1 MDMSMDCI
9 DILKSIRAEVGPA
22 LTEGLSP
29 AEISCLLDTHMSL
42 HTAIRDAWATWQTMS
57 PEDKQFLKKSEGE
70 AICALQEGVLNFYA
84 PDAVNPYLPLAAQG
98 PWIITAYGSV
108 LYEVGGYGMLGWGH
122 NPEMVC
128 EALKNRQVMANIMTP
143 NFKQKKVVDLLKQKI
158 GFRKGKCPFSHFV
171 WMNSGSEGVTV
182 SYRIV
187 DVHSK
192 IMTDPDGRHA
202 GKKIMLASAKGGF
215 HGRTDSAAQIS
226 DSSMKNY
233 KKYLASYRDRDQ
245 LLLFENNNIESA
257 KEVFARA
264 ERENIFI
271 EAVYIEPVMGEGNP
285 GLGITP
291 EFYSTLRELTKSHGS
306 LLIADSIQAG
316 MRAHGCLSIVDYPG
330 FQEALAPDMEVYSK
344 ALNAGQYPIS
354 VLAMTEEVAK
364 LYRTGL
370 YGNTMTTNPRALD
383 VAAAV
388 LGALTP
394 ELAENISRRGREFIV
409 KFRKLQE
416 EFPAIITQ
424 VQGTGL
430 LFGVELEKKLFPVV
444 GRGGVEEYLR
454 FKGLNVIHGGPNA
467 LRFTPHFGI
476 TSAEVDLVVGL
487 VREGLV
493 HFAEKAAKAASSSVS
508 PSTPTP
514 Q

>member
-1 MDMSMDCI
+1 
-9 DILKSIRAEVGPA
+9 
-22 LTEGLSP
+22 
-29 AEISCLLDTHMSL
+29 
-42 HTAIRDAWATWQTMS
+42 
-57 PEDKQFLKKSEGE
+57 
-70 AICALQEGVLNFYA
+70 
-84 PDAVNPYLPLAAQG
+84 
-98 PWIITAYGSV
+98 
-108 LYEVGGYGMLGWGH
+108 
-122 NPEMVC
+122 
-128 EALKNRQVMANIMTP
+128 
-143 NFKQKKVVDLLKQKI
+143 
-158 GFRKGKCPFSHFV
+158 
-171 WMNSGSEGVTV
+171 
-182 SYRIV
+182 
-187 DVHSK
+187 
-192 IMTDPDGRHA
+192 
-202 GKKIMLASAKGGF
+202 
-215 HGRTDSAAQIS
+215 
-226 DSSMKNY
+226 
-233 KKYLASYRDRDQ
+233 
-245 LLLFENNNIESA
+245 
-257 KEVFARA
+257 
-264 ERENIFI
+264 
-271 EAVYIEPVMGEGNP
+271 
-285 GLGITP
+285 
-291 EFYSTLRELTKSHGS
+291 
-306 LLIADSIQAG
+306 
-316 MRAHGCLSIVDYPG
+316 
-330 FQEALAPDMEVYSK
+330 
-344 ALNAGQYPIS
+344 
-354 VLAMTEEVAK
+354 MTEEVAK

-370 YGNTMTTNPRALD
+370 YGNTMTTNQRALD

>member
-1 MDMSMDCI
+1 MDCI
-9 DILKSIRAEVGPA
+9 DIIKAIRAEVGVP
-22 LTEGLSP
+22 LTTGLSP
-29 AEISCLLDTHMSL
+29 AEITRLLEGHLSL
-42 HTAIRDAWATWQTMS
+42 HTAIRDAWQAFQTLS
-57 PEDKQFLKKSEGE
+57 PENKALLKKPEGE
-70 AICALQEGVLNFYA
+70 AICALQEGILNFYA
-84 PDAVNPYLPLAAQG
+84 ADAVNPYLPLAAHG
-98 PWIITAYGSV
+98 PWIITAYGAV

-143 NFKQKKVVDLLKQKI
+143 NFKQHTVIELLRKKI
-158 GFRKGKCPFSHFV
+158 GYARAGGCPFTHFI

-192 IMTDPDGRHA
+192 SLTEPDCRHA
-202 GKKIMLASAKGGF
+202 GKKIMLAAAKGGF

-233 KKYLASYRDRDQ
+233 KKYLASYRNRDQ
-245 LLLFENNNIESA
+245 LLLFENNNSQS
-257 KEVFARA
+257 VRDLFQRA
-264 ERENIFI
+264 EKENIFI
-271 EAVYIEPVMGEGNP
+271 EAVYFEPVMGEGNP

-291 EFYSTLRELTKSHGS
+291 EFYSTLRELTKQHGS
-306 LLIADSIQAG
+306 FLIADSIQAG
-316 MRAHGCLSIVDYPG
+316 LRAHGCLSIVDYPG
-330 FQEALAPDMEVYSK
+330 FETVEPPDMEVYSK

-354 VLAMTEEVAK
+354 VVALTEPVAK
-364 LYRTGL
+364 IYRTGL

-388 LGALTP
+388 LKAATP
-394 ELAENISRRGREFIV
+394 ELAKNVQERGREFLD
-409 KFRKLQE
+409 KFKKLQT

-430 LFGVELEKKLFPVV
+430 LFGVELEKNLFPVV

-454 FKGLNVIHGGPNA
+454 YKGLNVIHGGPNA

-476 TSAEVDLVVGL
+476 TSAEVDLVVKL
-487 VREGLV
+487 VRDGLIY
-493 HFAEKAAKAASSSVS
+493 FADRAAKAASTTER
-508 PSTPTP
+508 PSTPSP